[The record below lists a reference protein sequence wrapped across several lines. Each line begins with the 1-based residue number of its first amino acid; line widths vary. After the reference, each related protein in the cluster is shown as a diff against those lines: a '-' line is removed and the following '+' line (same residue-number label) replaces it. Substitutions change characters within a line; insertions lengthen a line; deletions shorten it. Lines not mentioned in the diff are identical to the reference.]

1 MEKRYILNLNFARK
15 LMREGFTIIDVET
28 SRSQPG
34 RVAFVFE
41 ATEELKNYLAKGR
54 NA

>member
-1 MEKRYILNLNFARK
+1 MEKRFILNLNFARE
-15 LMREGFTIIDVET
+15 LIREGFPVIDVET
-28 SRSQPG
+28 SRAQRG
-34 RVAFVFE
+34 KVAFVFE